1 MKKLRYLL
9 ALVTLFAFQFT
20 LVSCTEEQNF
30 DQIEDLSL
38 TPTLSTGIFYL
49 ESDEASINQAGPFN
63 SFYFQ
68 EVNFDAFNEEYV
80 SERLLEGTILYELEN
95 TTSKQ
100 LRVTI
105 DFLSEDGQVLD
116 TEVFNVP
123 ANTTDI
129 ITREVYYGPGGKSL
143 DILINTSGLRIS
155 GNNLSDSSS
164 VSSNED
170 PKVILRSGAEFEF
183 ELL

>member
-1 MKKLRYLL
+1 MKKLPYLL
-9 ALVTLFAFQFT
+9 ALVTTFLCT

-116 TEVFNVP
+116 TEVFNIP

-143 DILINTSGLRIS
+143 DILISTSGLRIS